1 MTEEDKE
8 IGDMFA
14 VNNLDG
20 KRPGVALLPEVEEKE
35 GERSIRAH
43 LLRRVFAVIRLASST
58 PSTSCPDIAISY
70 SQHGI
75 QIGIGPN
82 IHICRNQ
89 TILGAKQM
97 IANFGYRRLDMDK
110 KDLAGPDWWRPT
122 VEGWIDEVRGISDL
136 AFGNNAAYA
145 LKKVNAPRFSAW
157 GISINRY

>member
-1 MTEEDKE
+1 MSFPE
-8 IGDMFA
+8 ILRFF
-14 VNNLDG
+14 
-20 KRPGVALLPEVEEKE
+20 
-35 GERSIRAH
+35 IRIS
-43 LLRRVFAVIRLASST
+43 LRIIGTGSST
-58 PSTSCPDIAISY
+58 RNSEPMYLSPMIPIAISY

-97 IANFGYRRLDMDK
+97 IANFGYRRLAMDK

-136 AFGNNAAYA
+136 AFGNNATCA
-145 LKKVNAPRFSAW
+145 LKK
-157 GISINRY
+157 